1 MLSFIRRI
9 INSKAGIIITFIV
22 LGLIAVL
29 FGLGDISKGLGG
41 KNLAQDSAASVG
53 KQAIAT
59 TDLRERIQN
68 GWQAAR
74 EQQPTLS
81 IADFVNG
88 GGADNTLEGLINTLA
103 LSEYAGQQGMLA
115 SKPLVDGRIASI
127 PSFKGVD
134 GKFSQTAYDQFLANR
149 RMSDKQVHE
158 DIASET
164 LAQHLLNPILRANQ
178 VSLGLAQPYASL
190 MLEKRGGQ
198 VGIIDTPAVGKGAP
212 PTDAE
217 IAAFYKHN
225 VARYTVPERRSIRY
239 AVITTD
245 QMKAAVTPTD
255 AEIAKA
261 YQDAG
266 RKYAP
271 AEKRDLV
278 QVVIADQATANAVA
292 AKVKAGT
299 PIEAAARSVGLEPN
313 VLKAVEKI
321 TYTAQSS
328 PEIANAAFAAAK
340 GALIGPLHSGLGY
353 TIVRVDGIQQVPG
366 TSLEQARPELVAAL
380 TTQKTLIAMSD
391 AHDKIENAIGNRATF
406 DEIVRDQKL
415 EAKLSP
421 PLISAGIN
429 PDDPASK
436 PDPDFAQAV
445 AAAFAA
451 EKGDDPQVVPVG
463 QTGSFAIVS
472 LANIIP
478 AAPRPFA
485 TLHDRLASDFII
497 DRAQRASRQAAIDV
511 VARVNKG
518 MSLADALAAT
528 KLQLH
533 PVQPIPDVSRLQLG
547 NLPRDRPPPP
557 PVVALFSMKERTARM
572 IEAPNKAG
580 WYIVYLNHIERGD
593 ATKQPDLIA
602 QTRSDLGKVMGQEY
616 AQQFEEAVRRV
627 TGVKKNAKALA
638 DMKAA
643 LTGQGGSN

>member
-9 INSKAGIIITFIV
+9 INSKVGVIITFIV

-41 KNLAQDSAASVG
+41 RNPGQNSAASVG
-53 KQAIAT
+53 KQDVAT
-59 TDLRERIQN
+59 SDLRERTQN
-68 GWQAAR
+68 AWQAAR
-74 EQQPTLS
+74 EQQQTLS

-103 LSEYAGQQGMLA
+103 LSQYAGQQGMVA
-115 SKPLVDGRIASI
+115 SKLLVDGRIASL
-127 PSFKGVD
+127 PAFKGID
-134 GKFSQTAYDQFLANR
+134 GKFSQTAYDQLLASQR
-149 RMSDKQVHE
+149 LSDKQVHQ
-158 DIASET
+158 DIANET
-164 LAQHLLNPILRANQ
+164 LAQHLLSPTFGASQ
-178 VSLGLAQPYASL
+178 VPVGLAQPYASL
-190 MLEKRGGQ
+190 MLEKRNGQ
-198 VGIIDTPAVGKGAP
+198 IGFIDTPAVGKGAP

-217 IAAFYKHN
+217 IATFYKRN
-225 VARYTVPERRSIRY
+225 IARYTVPERRSIRY
-239 AVITTD
+239 AVISAD
-245 QMKAAVTPTD
+245 QMKAAATPTE

-261 YQDAG
+261 YRDAG

-299 PIEAAARSVGLEPN
+299 PIEEAARGVGLEPN

-321 TYTAQSS
+321 TYAAQSS
-328 PEIANAAFAAAK
+328 PEIANAAFAAAR
-340 GALIGPLHSGLGY
+340 GALIGPVRSALGY
-353 TIVRVDGIQQVPG
+353 TIVRVDGIQQVAG
-366 TSLEQARPELVAAL
+366 KSLEQARPELVSEL
-380 TTQKTLIAMSD
+380 TTQKTAIAMSD

-421 PLISAGIN
+421 PLISTGLN

-436 PDPDFAQAV
+436 ADPDFAQAV
-445 AAAFAA
+445 AAGFAA
-451 EKGDDPQVVPVG
+451 EKGDDPQVVPIG
-463 QTGSFAIVS
+463 QAGSFAIVS
-472 LANIIP
+472 LANIVP

-485 TLHDRLASDFII
+485 ALHDRLASDFII

-511 VARVNKG
+511 AARVNKG
-518 MSLADALAAT
+518 MSLADAMAAT
-528 KLQLH
+528 KLKLQ
-533 PVQPIPDVSRLQLG
+533 PVQPIPDVSRLQLA

-557 PVVALFSMKERTARM
+557 PLVALFSMKEKTARM
-572 IEAPNKAG
+572 LPAPNNSG
-580 WYIVYLNHIERGD
+580 WYVVYLNHIERGD
-593 ATKQPDLIA
+593 ANKQPDLVA
-602 QTRSDLGKVMGQEY
+602 QTRSDLGKAMGQEY
-616 AQQFEEAVRRV
+616 AQQFEEAVRRAA
-627 TGVKKNAKALA
+627 GVKKNAKAIA